1 MNAWV
6 IPFIGHFGCFL
17 ERFNIHLLDWT
28 SYFLVMPNW
37 TVFFPILFG
46 QALMMTFGFLLQQ
59 FLFQLTP
66 TRSLFLSSKTLIV
79 LSAGGSIYLSSY
91 LSHCLCGDE
100 LLAWFLENAST
111 YTGFFFGYLYFLY
124 QSKR

>member
-1 MNAWV
+1 MNAWI
-6 IPFIGHFGCFL
+6 IPFIGHFGCLL
-17 ERFNIHLLDWT
+17 ERFDVHLWNGI

-37 TVFFPILFG
+37 PVFLPILFG
-46 QALMMTFGFLLQQ
+46 QALLMTSGFLLQH

-66 TRSLFLSSKTLIV
+66 TRSLFLSSKELFV
-79 LSAGGSIYLSSY
+79 LLAGGSIYLSSC
-91 LSHCLCGDE
+91 LSHCLCGHE
-100 LLAWFLENAST
+100 LSAWFLENAST